1 MENTIS
7 KYLQADETDAT
18 AAEEAGTED
27 REDMAIPEKIL
38 AIDSL
43 DPKKGLEYCG
53 EADDYLYALKTYAE
67 SSDEKYR
74 QIKES
79 LDNDDLDNYT
89 LIIHSLKSMSKS
101 IGAVSLCEEA
111 RELEMSGREGKKDI
125 LKKDTPVFLEHYKTL
140 CDQLRE
146 GIPADLEI

>member
-1 MENTIS
+1 M
-7 KYLQADETDAT
+7 
-18 AAEEAGTED
+18 
-27 REDMAIPEKIL
+27 
-38 AIDSL
+38 
-43 DPKKGLEYCG
+43 
-53 EADDYLYALKTYAE
+53 
-67 SSDEKYR
+67 
-74 QIKES
+74 
-79 LDNDDLDNYT
+79 
-89 LIIHSLKSMSKS
+89 IIHSLKSMSKS